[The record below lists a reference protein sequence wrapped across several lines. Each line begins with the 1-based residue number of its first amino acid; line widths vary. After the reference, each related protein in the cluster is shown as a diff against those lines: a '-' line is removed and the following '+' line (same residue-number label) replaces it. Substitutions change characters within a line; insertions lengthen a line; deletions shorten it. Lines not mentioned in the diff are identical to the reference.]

1 MTTPRSIPRPALALG
16 LIATAVL
23 SACSTQP
30 TTRRYAQ
37 YEPAPYQE
45 PQRCYDCGTV
55 ETIVRVY
62 GAREN
67 TRTGAVIGGVLGAI
81 VGREL
86 ADDSSRGRRNTATVA
101 GAAAGALAG
110 NAIENRANEE
120 SFDVTVRMDDGRRL
134 TVNVTALPNGVRNG
148 AYVRYDGRRLQALR

>member
-1 MTTPRSIPRPALALG
+1 
-16 LIATAVL
+16 
-23 SACSTQP
+23 
-30 TTRRYAQ
+30 
-37 YEPAPYQE
+37 
-45 PQRCYDCGTV
+45 
-55 ETIVRVY
+55 
-62 GAREN
+62 
-67 TRTGAVIGGVLGAI
+67 VIGGVLGAI

-110 NAIENRANEE
+110 NAVENRANEE

-134 TVNVTALPNGVRNG
+134 TVNVTTLPNGVRNG

>member
-1 MTTPRSIPRPALALG
+1 MTLTRFIPRPALAFG
-16 LIATAVL
+16 LLAAAVL
-23 SACSTQP
+23 TACSTQP

-37 YEPAPYQE
+37 YEPAPYSE

-62 GAREN
+62 GARDN
-67 TRTGAVIGGVLGAI
+67 TRTGAVVGGVLGAI

-86 ADDSSRGRRNTATVA
+86 ADDDSRGRRNTATVA

-110 NAIENRANEE
+110 NAIENRVNEE
-120 SFDVTVRMDDGRRL
+120 TFDVTVRMDDGRRL
-134 TVNVTALPNGVRNG
+134 TINMNSLPNGVRTG

>member
-1 MTTPRSIPRPALALG
+1 MSTTPRPALVLG
-16 LIATAVL
+16 LLAAALL

-37 YEPAPYQE
+37 YEPAPYSE

-55 ETIVRVY
+55 ETIIRVEN
-62 GAREN
+62 ARAN
-67 TRTGAVIGGVLGAI
+67 TRTGAVVGGVLGAI

-86 ADDSSRGRRNTATVA
+86 ADDSSKGRRNTATVA
-101 GAAAGALAG
+101 GAAAGAVAG
-110 NAIENRANEE
+110 NAIENRMNAE

-134 TVNVTALPNGVRNG
+134 TLNLTSLPAGLRTG
-148 AYVRYDGRRLQALR
+148 AYVRYDGRRLLPLR

>member
-1 MTTPRSIPRPALALG
+1 MTTPRPIARPALALG
-16 LIATAVL
+16 LLAAALL
-23 SACSTQP
+23 SACTTQP

-37 YEPAPYQE
+37 YEPAPYAE
-45 PQRCYDCGTV
+45 PARCYDCGTV

-62 GAREN
+62 GARDN
-67 TRTGAVIGGVLGAI
+67 TRTGAVVGGVLGAI

-86 ADDSSRGRRNTATVA
+86 ADDDSRGRRNTATVA

-110 NAIENRANEE
+110 NAIENKVNEE
-120 SFDVTVRMDDGRRL
+120 TFDVTVRMDDGRRL
-134 TVNVTALPNGVRNG
+134 TVNMNSLPNGVRTG